1 LKQLLRGWISGEAA
15 VSKCWTIYEQEGV
28 MKKIFVFFAVLLSVA
43 TAGTVFAQGGLT
55 KIAENVYSYVDVKNG
70 SAGNSF
76 AANAGII
83 VGKDGIVVVDT
94 LISAEEAQRF
104 IKDIRKISGKPIL
117 YVIDTHYHLDHTFGN
132 AEFAKLGAVIVA
144 HANCRENM
152 VKYGEETLKNIKE
165 YGLTPEQM
173 EGTEIAY
180 PTLTFTDRMSID
192 LGDERVEL
200 IYVAPSHTTGNI
212 LVQVPERKVLFTGD
226 ILFTDFHPYMADG
239 DIPGWIRNLDYIE
252 TLDVDRIVPGHGP
265 LSDKK
270 DISDMRSYLIA
281 FDSKAKELA
290 AHSNDAKAIAA
301 EMLKSLPVRAQGQWM
316 IPVNIQIKYLKKD
329 MKP

>member
-1 LKQLLRGWISGEAA
+1 M
-15 VSKCWTIYEQEGV
+15 
-28 MKKIFVFFAVLLSVA
+28 MKRLTMICFVFMSVVLCRGA
-43 TAGTVFAQGGLT
+43 FAQEELT
-55 KIAENVYSYVDVKNG
+55 KIADNVYSYVDVKNG
-70 SAGNSF
+70 SAANSF

-94 LISAEEAQRF
+94 LISAKQAQRF
-104 IKDIRKISGKPIL
+104 IKDIRKISSKPIL
-117 YVIDTHYHLDHTFGN
+117 YVIDTHHHLDHTFGN
-132 AEFAKLGAVIVA
+132 VEFAKLGAVIVA
-144 HANCRENM
+144 HANCKQNM
-152 VKYGEETLKNIKE
+152 IKNGEDTLKNIKE

-192 LGDERVEL
+192 LGDESVDL

-212 LVQVPERKVLFTGD
+212 LVRIPDKKVLFTGD
-226 ILFTDFHPYMADG
+226 ILFTDFHPYMADS

-252 TLDVDRIVPGHGP
+252 TLDVERIIPGHGP

-270 DISDMRSYLIA
+270 DISDMKNYLIA
-281 FDSKAKELA
+281 FDTKAKELA
-290 AHSNDAKAIAA
+290 AHSNDAKAISA

-316 IPVNIQIKYLKKD
+316 IPVNIQMKYLKKD
-329 MKP
+329 MKS

>member
-1 LKQLLRGWISGEAA
+1 
-15 VSKCWTIYEQEGV
+15 
-28 MKKIFVFFAVLLSVA
+28 MKRLAVLIVA
-43 TAGTVFAQGGLT
+43 VMCAVLCRGAFAQEGLT
-55 KIAENVYSYVDVKNG
+55 KIADNVYSYVDVKDG
-70 SAGNSF
+70 SAANSF

-83 VGKDGIVVVDT
+83 VGKDGIIVVDT
-94 LISAEEAQRF
+94 LISAKEAHRF
-104 IKDIRKISGKPIL
+104 IKDIRKISGKQIR

-144 HANCRENM
+144 HMNCRENII
-152 VKYGEETLKNIKE
+152 KNGEEVLKNIKE

-180 PTLTFTDRMSID
+180 PTITFTDRMSID
-192 LGDERVEL
+192 LGDETVEL

-212 LVQVPERKVLFTGD
+212 LVRIPDKKVLFTGD

-252 TLDVDRIVPGHGP
+252 SLDVDRIVPGHGP

-270 DISDMRSYLIA
+270 DVADMKSYLIA
-281 FDSKAKELA
+281 FDTKARELA
-290 AHSNDAKAIAA
+290 ARTNDVKAIAA
-301 EMLKSLPVRAQGQWM
+301 ELKKSLPARAQGEWM
-316 IPVNIQIKYLKKD
+316 IPVNIQMKYLKGK
-329 MKP
+329 

>member
-1 LKQLLRGWISGEAA
+1 M
-15 VSKCWTIYEQEGV
+15 
-28 MKKIFVFFAVLLSVA
+28 MKRF
-43 TAGTVFAQGGLT
+43 TVFCFVIISIVICRQAFAQEGLT
-55 KIAENVYSYVDVKNG
+55 KIAKNVYSYVDVKDG
-70 SAGNSF
+70 SAANSF

-94 LISAEEAQRF
+94 LISAKQAQRF

-144 HANCRENM
+144 QANCRENM

-165 YGLTPEQM
+165 YGLTPEQL

-180 PTLTFTDRMSID
+180 PILTFTDRMMID
-192 LGDERVEL
+192 LGDEKVDL

-212 LVQVPERKVLFTGD
+212 LVQIPDRKVLFTGD

-252 TLDVDRIVPGHGP
+252 TLDVDRIIPGHGP

-270 DISDMRSYLIA
+270 DISDMISYLIT
-281 FDSKAKELA
+281 FDTKAKELA

-301 EMLKSLPVRAQGQWM
+301 EMLNSLPTRAQGQWM
-316 IPVNIQIKYLKKD
+316 IPVNIQMKYMKKEVE
-329 MKP
+329 P